1 MTFATACKSFLLG
14 MVSLS
19 ALSACSPSSSSE
31 DGEGVVNVYTARHY
45 SSDDALYEAF
55 TENTGIEVNV
65 IEAPGDLLIE
75 RVRADG
81 DRSQADVVITVDAG
95 RLWRADEA
103 GLFQP
108 APELESLLETV
119 PANLRQP
126 DGDWFGFA
134 NRVRVIAYAKDR
146 VDASQISSFEDLTDP
161 QWQGRICVRSSSNV
175 YNQSLLAAIVA
186 QDGAEAA
193 EAWAQGIV
201 DNMARAPQGGDT
213 DQIRAVAARE
223 CDVAIINH
231 YYLARFMRSDNPGD
245 QEIAEQIGVIFADL
259 GDGGAHVNVS
269 GAGLAAN
276 APNRENAIAFL
287 QFLLTDDSQR
297 LFAELTNEYP
307 VIPSVTYDNDV
318 LDAFGAYA
326 SDDLNV
332 DELGANAGEAQRI
345 FDRVGWP

>member
-1 MTFATACKSFLLG
+1 MKLASACSSLLVG
-14 MVSLS
+14 LMGLA
-19 ALSACSPSSSSE
+19 ALGACSPSGSS
-31 DGEGVVNVYTARHY
+31 DGEVVNVYTARHY
-45 SSDDALYEAF
+45 ASDDHVYAAF
-55 TENTGIEVNV
+55 TEETGITVNV

-108 APELESLLETV
+108 APELAETLQAV

-134 NRVRVIAYAKDR
+134 SRVRVIAYAKDR
-146 VDASQISSFEDLTDP
+146 VDPSLITNFSDLTTP
-161 QWQGRICVRSSSNV
+161 EWAGRICVRSSNNV
-175 YNQSLLAAIVA
+175 YNQSLLAALVA
-186 QDGAEAA
+186 QQGADAA
-193 EAWAQGIV
+193 EGWAEGV
-201 DNMARAPQGGDT
+201 VSNLARPPQGGDT

-231 YYLARFMRSDNPGD
+231 YYLARIMRSEDPGD
-245 QEIAEQIGVIFADL
+245 QEIADQIGVIFADL

-276 APNRENAIAFL
+276 APHRENAIAFL
-287 QFLLTDDSQR
+287 EYLLSEDSQR
-297 LFAELTNEYP
+297 AFAELTNEYP
-307 VIPSVTYDNDV
+307 VIAGIAYENDV
-318 LDAFGAYA
+318 LDAFGSYN
-326 SDDLNV
+326 SDDVNV
-332 DELGANAGEAQRI
+332 DALGENAGEAQRI

>member
-19 ALSACSPSSSSE
+19 ALSACSPSGSGS
-31 DGEGVVNVYTARHY
+31 DAGEVNVYTARHY
-45 SSDDALYEAF
+45 ASDDALYQAF
-55 TENTGIEVNV
+55 TEETGIEVNV

-81 DRSQADVVITVDAG
+81 ERSQADVVVTVDAG

-103 GLFQP
+103 GLFQS
-108 APELESLLETV
+108 APELADVLAQV
-119 PANLRQP
+119 PASLRQP

-134 NRVRVIAYAKDR
+134 TRVRVVAYAKDR
-146 VDASQISSFEDLTDP
+146 VDPSLISTFEDLTDP
-161 QWQGRICVRSSSNV
+161 QWQGRICVRSSNNV
-175 YNQSLLAAIVA
+175 YNQSLLAAMVA

-193 EAWAQGIV
+193 DAWAQGIV
-201 DNMARAPQGGDT
+201 NNMARAPQGGDT

-231 YYLARFMRSDNPGD
+231 YYLARFMRSEDPAD
-245 QEIAEQIGVIFADL
+245 QDIASQIGVIFAGL

-276 APNRENAIAFL
+276 APNRENAIAL
-287 QFLLTDDSQR
+287 LRFLLTEDSQR

-307 VIPSVTYDNDV
+307 VIPGVTYDNDV

-326 SDDLNV
+326 SDDVNV
-332 DELGANAGEAQRI
+332 DALGANAAEAQRI

>member
-1 MTFATACKSFLLG
+1 M
-14 MVSLS
+14 
-19 ALSACSPSSSSE
+19 
-31 DGEGVVNVYTARHY
+31 
-45 SSDDALYEAF
+45 
-55 TENTGIEVNV
+55 
-65 IEAPGDLLIE
+65 
-75 RVRADG
+75 
-81 DRSQADVVITVDAG
+81 
-95 RLWRADEA
+95 
-103 GLFQP
+103 
-108 APELESLLETV
+108 
-119 PANLRQP
+119 
-126 DGDWFGFA
+126 
-134 NRVRVIAYAKDR
+134 
-146 VDASQISSFEDLTDP
+146 DASQISSFEDLTDP

-276 APNRENAIAFL
+276 APNRENAIRFL